1 MPLFRSKRVRDKFN
15 RWFTMIFLVIFV
27 LAIAGGLIA
36 VVSRQPAQAPGT
48 TSTST
53 P

>member
-1 MPLFRSKRVRDKFN
+1 V
-15 RWFTMIFLVIFV
+15 FTIVFLVIFV

-36 VVSRQPAQAPGT
+36 YVIKSPT
-48 TSTST
+48 TQTPITSST

>member
-1 MPLFRSKRVRDKFN
+1 MPLFRNKKIRDKFN
-15 RWFTMIFLVIFV
+15 RWFTIVFLVIFV

-36 VVSRQPAQAPGT
+36 VVSKQPATQTPAT
-48 TSTST
+48 QST